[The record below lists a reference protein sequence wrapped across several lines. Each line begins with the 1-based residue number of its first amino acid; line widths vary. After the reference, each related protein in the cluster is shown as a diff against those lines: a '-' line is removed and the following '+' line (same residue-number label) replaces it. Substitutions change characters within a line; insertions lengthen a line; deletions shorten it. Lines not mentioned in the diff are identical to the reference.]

1 MAIEAPKTW
10 NRVDGSVVSCTESVK
25 VLNENWNEAAE
36 LLQEMYED
44 AVLLGCG
51 KEAFK
56 AEFHRLVDQLE
67 CDYVEKT
74 QPEEAKGKNGGR

>member
-1 MAIEAPKTW
+1 MAIKAPKTW

-25 VLNENWNEAAE
+25 VLNENWKEAAE

-56 AEFHRLVDQLE
+56 AEFHRLIEQLE

-74 QPEEAKGKNGGR
+74 QPEESKGKNGGR

>member
-1 MAIEAPKTW
+1 MEIEAPKTW

-25 VLNENWNEAAE
+25 VLNENWKEATV

-51 KEAFK
+51 KEAIK
-56 AEFHRLVDQLE
+56 AEFHRLIEQLE

-74 QPEEAKGKNGGR
+74 QPEESKGKNGGR